1 MIFGMILKETSQ
13 QMNKAAEIPKFPEGR
28 IEFKGK
34 FYSESE
40 FKIYENSSKYK
51 WSMFWGTFQFWLF
64 MLALV
69 FCFFG
74 TMVMKF
80 KGLL

>member
-1 MIFGMILKETSQ
+1 MGKNIKM
-13 QMNKAAEIPKFPEGR
+13 PKRPECRVEFHGR
-28 IEFKGK
+28 
-34 FYSESE
+34 FYTESE
-40 FKIYENSSKYK
+40 FEIYKKSNVYK

-64 MLALV
+64 ILALV